1 MAFKQNPQ
9 TPDSPAGENK
19 LATKPMF
26 PLVLSLSLPAMFS
39 MLVQALYNI
48 VDSIFVA
55 WYSESAL
62 AAVSLVFPVQ
72 SLMIAVA
79 VGTGVGLNSVIAR
92 RMGEGRM
99 DRAQSAAAHGI
110 VLGVFNWAA
119 FAVAGFLLAPAFFG
133 LFTDDPEMLAQCVSY
148 GRIVTVFSAGIFV
161 QINIEKVFQ
170 ATGNM
175 VYPMLFM
182 LVGSIINII
191 LDPIMIFGLLGFPAM
206 GVVGAAVAT
215 VIGQMASLA
224 FSLWALYRRNPGLPV
239 RMRGFRLDWQTV
251 RDVYAVGAPSIVMQS
266 IGSVLV
272 AGLNSILA
280 QFGQTA
286 VSVLGVYF
294 KLQSFVFMP
303 VFGLTNGV
311 MPVMGFSYGARNR
324 ERLLQAL
331 RVGILL
337 AAVIMTAG
345 TLLFWLAP
353 GALMGIFKPSPEL
366 LEMGVTALRTI
377 SLGFV
382 PAAVGILLSTLFQ
395 ALGQAGRSL
404 TVSAARQLVVILP
417 VAAFLARYGVGYVWR
432 AFPIAEGVSLV
443 LSLVLFWQLY
453 RTRIAAMDTAPRA
466 AAEEDGAAGDE
477 ALGDEA
483 AL

>member
-1 MAFKQNPQ
+1 
-9 TPDSPAGENK
+9 
-19 LATKPMF
+19 MF

-79 VGTGVGLNSVIAR
+79 VGTGVGLNSVISR

-110 VLGVFNWAA
+110 VLGVVNWAV
-119 FAVAGFLLAPAFFG
+119 FAVFGYLLAPAFFG
-133 LFTDDPEMLAQCVSY
+133 LFTDDPEMLAQCVTY
-148 GRIVTVFSAGIFV
+148 GRIVTVFSVGIFV
-161 QINIEKVFQ
+161 QVNIEKVFQ

-175 VYPMLFM
+175 IYPMLFM
-182 LVGSIINII
+182 LTGSIINVI
-191 LDPIMIFGLLGFPAM
+191 LDPIMIFGWLGFPAM
-206 GVVGAAVAT
+206 GVAGAAIAT
-215 VIGQMASLA
+215 VIGQIAAMG
-224 FSLWALYRRNPGLPV
+224 FSIWALYRRNPGLPV
-239 RMRGFRLDWQTV
+239 RLRGFRLDWHTV

-266 IGSVLV
+266 IGSALV

-311 MPVMGFSYGARNR
+311 MPVMGFSYGARNKA
-324 ERLLQAL
+324 RLLQAL
-331 RVGILL
+331 RVGVLL
-337 AAVIMTAG
+337 AAAIMTVG
-345 TLLFWLAP
+345 TALFWIAP
-353 GALMGIFKPSPEL
+353 GALMSIFKPSPEL
-366 LEMGVTALRTI
+366 MEMGVTALRTI
-377 SLGFV
+377 SLGFL

-395 ALGQAGRSL
+395 AVGQAGRSL
-404 TVSAARQLVVILP
+404 LMSVARQLVVILP
-417 VAAFLARYGVGYVWR
+417 VAAFLARYGVGHVWR
-432 AFPIAEGVSLV
+432 AFPIAEVVSLC
-443 LSLVLFWQLY
+443 LSLWLFWQVY
-453 RTRIAAMDTAPRA
+453 HTRITPMG
-466 AAEEDGAAGDE
+466 GAVQPTPEKDE
-477 ALGDEA
+477 TTT
-483 AL
+483 